1 MVLLNTARLGQLF
14 MYAWMY
20 AQCSLCRIHGIR
32 RCLRFID
39 AHDFFAGWDQCNDL
53 RAIAVVVVTAVV
65 LDCKGVVEA
74 EMNRR
79 AVAPTLFLTLLHG
92 VL

>member
-1 MVLLNTARLGQLF
+1 MHTI
-14 MYAWMY
+14 W
-20 AQCSLCRIHGIR
+20 
-32 RCLRFID
+32 
-39 AHDFFAGWDQCNDL
+39 GWDQCDYL

>member
-1 MVLLNTARLGQLF
+1 M
-14 MYAWMY
+14 
-20 AQCSLCRIHGIR
+20 C
-32 RCLRFID
+32 FID
-39 AHDFFAGWDQCNDL
+39 AHDLGWDQCDYL

-65 LDCKGVVEA
+65 LDCKGVFEA
-74 EMNRR
+74 GISRR